1 MSDLFKK
8 TEEVLNQLDEEVN
21 KKQKD
26 FWNRF
31 HQLESK
37 KINIDDEML
46 KEWLEEYWLL
56 YRNPDNQDEWFVA
69 VPKFLDFSIGWL
81 DHTTKGYNVFV
92 INKYTQW
99 LGELPDFLR
108 KEVNIEPSKKI
119 TLSDDNLRFEEG
131 TEEEIKEKFGNLLTT
146 INKGSAR
153 VKKGK
158 EFDLLAQII
167 DSGSLPF
174 VPNPVEQKDLRE
186 AEVNFKFEGKFSFQK
201 EAYDTF
207 LKYGAVGIYWMTG
220 AGKSFEA
227 MYIFDTLKGKK
238 ALVVPTLTLI
248 EQWKE
253 YFKTY
258 APRLLNEVDII
269 TYQAYD
275 KIKNNE
281 YIVIGF
287 DECHV
292 LPADTFSKLATLKT
306 KYRFGLSATPY
317 REDKRTNYIFAL
329 TGYPIGLNWQ
339 SLMKILGKKYHDV
352 NVYIVANVQQ
362 KINLAS
368 NLINHEKKTIIFVN
382 LIDIGEQIAN
392 KVGIPFIHG
401 ATKNR
406 LEIARESKCF
416 VASRVMELG
425 ISIKDLE
432 HIIEV
437 DFLFGSR
444 REEVQRTGRLF
455 HSDIGKTHDIIMTK
469 EEFEQYGKRLHGLIE
484 KGFRINLKPMI
495 SGTFKIVKQ
504 AQEKNINNKYSN
516 VVGVNLINELFDEGF
531 FRTAKSMAEIYEE
544 LEKRGM
550 SIIARRKLR
559 PDMKLLQMVKAKK
572 LYKDKIDGKKVFVMR

>member
-1 MSDLFKK
+1 MLDPFKK
-8 TEEVLNQLDEEVN
+8 AEESLKELEIEANR
-21 KKQKD
+21 KQKE
-26 FWNRF
+26 FWDKF
-31 HQLESK
+31 HLLESK
-37 KINIDDEML
+37 KIIVDDEML

-56 YRNPDNQDEWFVA
+56 YRNPENQDEWFVA

-81 DHTTKGYNVFV
+81 DHTTRGYNVFI

-108 KEVNIEPSKKI
+108 KEIKIEPAKKI
-119 TLSDDNLRFEEG
+119 TLSDDNLKFEEG
-131 TEEEIKEKFGNLLTT
+131 IEEDIKDKFGQFLTS
-146 INKGSAR
+146 IGKGTAR

-167 DSGSLPF
+167 ESGSLPF
-174 VPNPVEQKDLRE
+174 VPNPVDKADMRE
-186 AEVNFKFEGKFSFQK
+186 PQLNFNFDGKYQFQK
-201 EAYDTF
+201 EAYETF
-207 LKYGAVGIYWMTG
+207 LKYGACGIYWMTG
-220 AGKSFEA
+220 AGKSFLT
-227 MYIFDTLKGKK
+227 MYILDSLKGNKT
-238 ALVVPTLTLI
+238 LVVPTLTLI

-253 YFKTY
+253 YFKIY
-258 APRLLNEVDII
+258 APRLLEDVEIV
-269 TYQAYD
+269 TYQAYNKLKD
-275 KIKNNE
+275 KNNTI
-281 YIVIGF
+281 IVF

-306 KYRFGLSATPY
+306 KYRLGLSATPY

-329 TGYPIGLNWQ
+329 TGYPLGLNWQ

-352 NVYIVANVQQ
+352 NVYIVANLQQ

-368 NLINHEKKTIIFVN
+368 NLINPAKKTIIFVN

-401 ATKNR
+401 QTKNR
-406 LEIARESKCF
+406 LELARTSKCF

-425 ISIKDLE
+425 VSLKDLE

-495 SGTFKIVKQ
+495 VGSFKIIKQ
-504 AQEKNINNKYSN
+504 QQEKIRSKNGSN
-516 VVGVNLINELFDEGF
+516 MDLLNELFEEGF
-531 FRTAKSMAEIYEE
+531 FRTEKTFGDVCDQ

-550 SIIARRKLR
+550 TGVSIKRK
-559 PDMKLLQMVKAKK
+559 DGSIFSKLNSLVTSKK
-572 LYKDKIDGKKVFVMR
+572 LFKDKQGNKKVFVMR

>member
-1 MSDLFKK
+1 MTDIFKK
-8 TEEVLNQLDEEVN
+8 AEITLQELEVEANR
-21 KKQKD
+21 KQKE
-26 FWNRF
+26 FWSKF
-31 HQLESK
+31 HALESK
-37 KINIDDEML
+37 KVEVDEELL

-56 YRNPDNQDEWFVA
+56 YRNAENPDEWFVA

-81 DHTTKGYNVFV
+81 DHTTKGYNIFV

-99 LGELPDFLR
+99 LGEMPDFLR
-108 KEVNIEPSKKI
+108 KEVKIEPAKKI
-119 TLSDDNLRFEEG
+119 TLSDDNLKFEEG
-131 TEEEIKEKFGNLLTT
+131 TEEDIKDKFGQFLTS
-146 INKGSAR
+146 IGKGTAR

-167 DSGSLPF
+167 ESGSLPF
-174 VPNPVEQKDLRE
+174 VPNPVDKADLRE
-186 AEVNFKFEGKFSFQK
+186 PQLNFKFDGKYQFQK
-201 EAYDTF
+201 EAYETF
-207 LKYGAVGIYWMTG
+207 LKYGACGIYWMTG
-220 AGKSFEA
+220 AGKSFLT
-227 MYIFDTLKGKK
+227 MYVLDSLKGNKT
-238 ALVVPTLTLI
+238 LVVPTLTLI

-253 YFKTY
+253 YFKEY
-258 APRLLNEVDII
+258 APRLLEEVEIV
-269 TYQAYD
+269 TYQAYNKLKD
-275 KIKNNE
+275 KNNTI
-281 YIVIGF
+281 IVF

-306 KYRFGLSATPY
+306 KYRLGLSATPY

-329 TGYPIGLNWQ
+329 TGYPLGLNWQ

-352 NVYIVANVQQ
+352 NVYIVANLQQ

-368 NLINHEKKTIIFVN
+368 NLINPEKKTIIFVN

-401 ATKNR
+401 QTKNR
-406 LEIARESKCF
+406 LELARTSKCF

-425 ISIKDLE
+425 ISLKDLE

-455 HSDIGKTHDIIMTK
+455 HSDIGETHDIIMTK

-495 SGTFKIVKQ
+495 AGSFKIIKQ
-504 AQEKNINNKYSN
+504 QQEKVRKKNGSN
-516 VVGVNLINELFDEGF
+516 MDLVDELYEEGF
-531 FRTAKSMAEIYEE
+531 FRTEKTFAEVCAE

-550 SIIARRKLR
+550 TGVSVKRKDGSIFSKLNS
-559 PDMKLLQMVKAKK
+559 LVSSKK
-572 LYKDKIDGKKVFVMR
+572 LFKDKKGTKKVFVMR